1 MTTEKTSCKTSNPS
15 TPGTNPSPLPPRS
28 WQRLETAGDCR
39 RFFRWLLLEVKRG
52 KVDLKR
58 ANCLTFIGC
67 SLLRAIEVSDLESKI
82 LALEAEQAGQHDR
95 TIHITVGGGPDET
108 A

>member
-1 MTTEKTSCKTSNPS
+1 MNGTDPNPA
-15 TPGTNPSPLPPRS
+15 TPGTNADPLPPRS
-28 WQRLETAGDCR
+28 WQKLETAGDCR

-52 KVDLKR
+52 KMDLKR

-67 SLLRAIEVSDLESKI
+67 SLLRSIEISELENKI
-82 LALEAEQAGQHDR
+82 LALEAEQQDGRVDR
-95 TIHITVGGGPDET
+95 TIHISVKGRPD